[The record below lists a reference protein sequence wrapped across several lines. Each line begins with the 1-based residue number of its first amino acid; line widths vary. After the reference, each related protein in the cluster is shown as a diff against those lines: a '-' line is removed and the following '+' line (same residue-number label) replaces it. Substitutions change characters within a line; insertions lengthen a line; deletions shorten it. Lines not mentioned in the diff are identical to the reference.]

1 LLANALESLTSARIA
16 GILAEVPMPTNTLC
30 NAGNRQRHFTA
41 AALVLLV
48 SVAGV
53 TAHAT
58 ASSHARY
65 DSHPPKT
72 RKWTQ
77 VGKATWYG
85 RRFQGHRTASGEAFD
100 LNMLTCAHRTLPIGT
115 LLRVTNLTNRRSI
128 MVRVNDRGP
137 VPAGLVVDLSYA
149 AAKSLGFNHRG
160 SARVRLEK
168 VVGAEAAQLNWPDL
182 GRPEEMA
189 ASR

>member
-1 LLANALESLTSARIA
+1 
-16 GILAEVPMPTNTLC
+16 MPINTLC
-30 NAGNRQRHFTA
+30 NARNRQRHFTA
-41 AALVLLV
+41 AAFVLLV

-58 ASSHARY
+58 ASSPSRH
-65 DSHPPKT
+65 DSHAPKT

-85 RRFQGHRTASGEAFD
+85 RGFQGHRTASGEAFD

-137 VPAGLVVDLSYA
+137 VPTGLVVDLSYA

-168 VVGAEAAQLNWPDL
+168 VEGAEAAQLNWPDL